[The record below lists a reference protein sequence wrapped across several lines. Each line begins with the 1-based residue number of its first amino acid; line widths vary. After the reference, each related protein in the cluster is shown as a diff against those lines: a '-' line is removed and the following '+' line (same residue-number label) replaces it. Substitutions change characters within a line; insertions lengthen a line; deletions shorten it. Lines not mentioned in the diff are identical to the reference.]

1 VVKLVCLVRRKP
13 GMTPAEFH
21 RYWREQHGPLVIEA
35 SGKYLLRYEQ
45 NHRPLSSYKSDDDD
59 GFDGLTV
66 EWFESEDAF
75 WAMVADPSYAERLH
89 PDEQKFLD
97 LDRIVWF
104 LTEEPDVFID
114 TLS

>member
-1 VVKLVCLVRRKP
+1 
-13 GMTPAEFH
+13 
-21 RYWREQHGPLVIEA
+21 
-35 SGKYLLRYEQ
+35 
-45 NHRPLSSYKSDDDD
+45 
-59 GFDGLTV
+59 V